1 MLVFIDESGCSGF
14 RFAQGSDPVFA
25 VAMVIFASS
34 QDAAKTEAIVRQL
47 HSKLRHRPE
56 FKFSKCR
63 DDVRDGFFAAVSE
76 QPFSIRAVVV
86 NKGTVGNAR
95 LCEDYEAFYTFF
107 VRQLL
112 KFGSDLL
119 SHAKIRIDGSGNR
132 EFRRDLSR
140 YLRSGTRGKVGDLRM
155 ADSARDPLTQLADM
169 CVGAIARAYR
179 DRPQADR
186 WLKMLRPRIDDIR
199 IYN

>member
-14 RFAQGSDPVFA
+14 RFPQGSDPVFA
-25 VAMVIFASS
+25 VAMVIFTGSHA
-34 QDAAKTEAIVRQL
+34 AAKTEAIIRRL
-47 HSKLRHRPE
+47 HAKLGHRPE

-63 DDVRDGFFAAVSE
+63 DDVRDGFFAAVNDL
-76 QPFSIRAVVV
+76 PFSTRAVVV
-86 NKGTVGNAR
+86 NKGTIGNSR
-95 LCEDYEAFYTFF
+95 LCEEHEAFYVYF
-107 VRQLL
+107 VRELL
-112 KFGSDLL
+112 RFSDDLL
-119 SHAKIRIDGSGNR
+119 SQAKIRIDGSGNR

-140 YLRSGTRGKVGDLRM
+140 HLRGGARGKVRDLRM
-155 ADSARDPLTQLADM
+155 TDSARDPLTQLADM

-179 DRPQADR
+179 DRPQPDR

>member
-14 RFAQGSDPVFA
+14 RFSQGSDPVFA
-25 VAMVIFASS
+25 LAMVIFADG
-34 QDAAKTEAIVRQL
+34 QDAAKTELLVKQL
-47 HSKLRHRPE
+47 HSKLGHRPE

-63 DDVRDGFFAAVSE
+63 DVVRDGFFAAISE
-76 QPFSIRAVVV
+76 QPFSVRAVVV
-86 NKGTVGNAR
+86 NKGTIGSSK
-95 LCEDYEAFYTFF
+95 LCDNDEAFYVFF
-107 VRQLL
+107 IRQLL
-112 KFGSDLL
+112 KFGDDLL
-119 SHAKIRIDGSGNR
+119 SNARIRIDGSGSH
-132 EFRRDLSR
+132 EFRRDLGR
-140 YLRSGTRGKVGDLRM
+140 CIRGGVRGKVADLRM
-155 ADSARDPLTQLADM
+155 TDSARDPLTQLADM